1 MKTFSLNYAKRDR
14 WDIGDKARIL
24 KKKAVVSLAV
34 LGIAALSSL
43 GNTYAADPIAVS
55 TGLGVK
61 ATLYGF
67 AEFDGI
73 YTDNRTAANNYTL
86 YALDQSVVPKNDSET
101 RLTASATRLGL
112 NFSGPEGA
120 SAQAAGK
127 VEVDFFGSGTEV
139 AAGFRLRQAYAS
151 VAFPDKGFTLL
162 AGQTWDVIAP
172 LNPPTLD
179 AGILF
184 YSGNLGARR
193 PQLRLTESQV
203 IEGAKFELAAAAL
216 RDVGTAGQGTNP
228 SQTDTG
234 RSANAPAGQ
243 VRLGVAI
250 PVGLGKQTLNLG
262 IGGLYGINQ
271 VFAATGDT
279 SINLDSKAIA
289 ADLEAPFA
297 NQASVAG
304 EIYQGANLGNYS
316 GTIGENVLAN
326 ATLSKYSTYKGWGG
340 WAALRLKPSAV
351 WLANLGFGVD
361 QVTNKTGLPTT
372 AQTRNDTVF
381 ANVAYL
387 VTPVTKIGLEY
398 GHTETTYAHT
408 DGKSSLNRGQLSVVY
423 SF

>member
-1 MKTFSLNYAKRDR
+1 MNTFSWNSTKRDR
-14 WDIGDKARIL
+14 REVGHSLGRF
-24 KKKAVVSLAV
+24 KKKAVASLAI

-162 AGQTWDVIAP
+162 AGQTWDVVAP

-216 RDVGTAGQGTNP
+216 RDVGVQGP
-228 SQTDTG
+228 SASQVDTG

-243 VRLGVAI
+243 ARLGVAI

-297 NQASVAG
+297 DQASVAG